1 MALFAGLLFP
11 LFSLATMLSGE
22 GSAGTLEGVN
32 LPAKAR
38 LEVQG
43 RSTSVTSVGY
53 GLRFKKVVVVKAK
66 VYVGQLLLSEPNSF
80 VREHAKA
87 LDSLQSA
94 KAVVMQMHF
103 LRDVEGKTLEEAF
116 RDSFKENK
124 VSLEGE
130 PIQKFLAAV
139 KAGGPAKEGKAL
151 IVAGEKV
158 GGKELVTYEGSDGK
172 PITIEGGEGFRRQI
186 FSLWLGEPTDSGV
199 ENLQEGLLKQ

>member
-1 MALFAGLLFP
+1 MALFASLLFP
-11 LFSLATMLSGE
+11 LLGVAAMISGE
-22 GSAGTLEGVN
+22 GSAGSMEDVS
-32 LPAKAR
+32 LPAKVR

-43 RSTSVTSVGY
+43 RSTSLSSVGF
-53 GLRFKKVVVVKAK
+53 GLRFKKVVLVKAK
-66 VYVGQLLLSEPNSF
+66 VYVGQLFLSEPNSF
-80 VREHAKA
+80 VRDRAKA

-116 RDSFKENK
+116 RDSLKENK
-124 VSLEGE
+124 VSIDQE

-151 IVAGEKV
+151 VVAGEKV

-172 PITIEGGEGFRRQI
+172 PITIEGGEGFRRQV